1 MSSRLGLLIA
11 CVPGIASAHT
21 LGVASASWDAII
33 IGWTLPFE
41 SAVLVT
47 WMAVI
52 GVLLAYFSRQRSVFH
67 WAGLLFVGLGI
78 GLLGGQY
85 VVLSEPLALA
95 LLAMLALWVTVFYG
109 LSPVA
114 FCIIIVVA
122 GFIAGSLT
130 QQSHPELL
138 TVWSVQIAAIA
149 ALIMAPMM
157 VASALRLPGDRFPRF
172 GEVLIRVVGSWMVA
186 LAAMQSAFL
195 IQA

>member
-1 MSSRLGLLIA
+1 MFNPLGLLIA

-52 GVLLAYFSRQRSVFH
+52 GVLLAHFSRQRSIFDWVGF
-67 WAGLLFVGLGI
+67 LFVGLGI
-78 GLLGGQY
+78 GVFGGQY
-85 VVLSEPLALA
+85 LVLSEPLALA
-95 LLAMLALWVTVFYG
+95 LLAILALWITIFYG

-114 FCIIIVVA
+114 FCIILVA
-122 GFIAGSLT
+122 VGFIAGGLT
-130 QQSHPELL
+130 RQSHPELL
-138 TVWSVQIAAIA
+138 AVWSIQIAAIA
-149 ALIMAPMM
+149 ALIMVPMM
-157 VASALRLPGDRFPRF
+157 VASTLRLPGDRFPRF
-172 GEVLIRVVGSWMVA
+172 GEVLIRVIGSWMVA